1 MLTRGKKVNVV
12 KPSQRVTIA
21 DIKNNKYGSRSQT
34 PAQLEDDEI
43 LMQNVLGGGIDQQ
56 KI

>member
-1 MLTRGKKVNVV
+1 MLTKGKKVNVV

-34 PAQLEDDEI
+34 PVQLEDDEI
-43 LMQNVLGGGIDQQ
+43 LMQNVLGGGID
-56 KI
+56 